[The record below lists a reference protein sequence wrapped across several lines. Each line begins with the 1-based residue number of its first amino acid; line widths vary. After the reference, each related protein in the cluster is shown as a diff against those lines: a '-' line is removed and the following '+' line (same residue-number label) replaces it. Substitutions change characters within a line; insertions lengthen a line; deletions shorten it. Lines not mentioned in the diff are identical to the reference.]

1 VACYRRFV
9 EPALLTA
16 FCTAFCTAQLVW
28 AFLATAG
35 VLLH

>member
-9 EPALLTA
+9 EPALL
-16 FCTAFCTAQLVW
+16 TAFCTAQLVW